1 MLKKEILI
9 PSGRLEKYFDQILR
23 KDVTYFNIK
32 VTKKWA
38 FYPPGPFRVNR
49 Q

>member
-9 PSGRLEKYFDQILR
+9 LSGRLEKYFDQIMR
-23 KDVTYFNIK
+23 KDVTYVNIK

-38 FYPPGPFRVNR
+38 FYPSGSF
-49 Q
+49 